1 MSDVDHLLHTTT
13 RAVDVLKEQLREI
26 AGDDEQLLHD
36 TIEGEFDLPGL
47 IAMAAEQN
55 LTDASLV
62 NGIKQAEEKLA
73 ARRDRIEKRIS
84 LRRVAI
90 LAAMQAGEL
99 RTVETPCGT
108 ISRKAVPPALLV
120 LDEAKIPSD
129 FWKPSDPRL
138 DKKALT
144 DALKSGR
151 QIEGATLSN
160 GNETIAVRT

>member
-26 AGDDEQLLHD
+26 AGDDEQAVTD

-55 LTDASLV
+55 LTDASIV

-90 LAAMQAGEL
+90 LAAMQAGNIKTL
-99 RTVETPCGT
+99 ETPAGT
-108 ISRKAVPPALLV
+108 ITRKPLPPSALILEE
-120 LDEAKIPSD
+120 DKIPASY
-129 FWKPSDPRL
+129 WKASDPKL
-138 DKKALT
+138 DKRAVL
-144 DALKSGR
+144 DALKAG
-151 QIEGATLSN
+151 QVIPGAQLSN
-160 GNETIAVRT
+160 GGETLQVRT